1 MKIVSFI
8 LRDFSYF
15 SDKIVNISIKIFT
28 LTNIFRIEK
37 KDKEDNNQ
45 TFWLKNKLP
54 TISIKNT
61 ATDDSSMIITVMHFS
76 GILFVKVL
84 INNAPN
90 ISAHWKGNNER
101 QGKAITFNPTIK
113 VRVIYISAYHSLTYF
128 VFFVKHTS
136 FFHHL
141 FVFYISPINWHWS
154 FWKILPPHRV
164 AIPRIQYLLLIF
176 LDAYSSIANHFV

>member
-1 MKIVSFI
+1 M
-8 LRDFSYF
+8 RDFSYF

-45 TFWLKNKLP
+45 TFSSKNRLP

-90 ISAHWKGNNER
+90 INAHWNGNNER
-101 QGKAITFNPTIK
+101 QGKAITFNTTIK
-113 VRVIYISAYHSLTYF
+113 VRVIYIYLHIMVSLTLFFLLNIISF
-128 VFFVKHTS
+128 V
-136 FFHHL
+136 L
-141 FVFYISPINWHWS
+141 
-154 FWKILPPHRV
+154 
-164 AIPRIQYLLLIF
+164 
-176 LDAYSSIANHFV
+176 

>member
-45 TFWLKNKLP
+45 TFWLKNRLP

-90 ISAHWKGNNER
+90 INAHWNGNNER

-113 VRVIYISAYHSLTYF
+113 VRVIYIYLHIMVSLTLFFLFNIISF
-128 VFFVKHTS
+128 VLWYNIV
-136 FFHHL
+136 
-141 FVFYISPINWHWS
+141 I
-154 FWKILPPHRV
+154 
-164 AIPRIQYLLLIF
+164 
-176 LDAYSSIANHFV
+176 

>member
-1 MKIVSFI
+1 M
-8 LRDFSYF
+8 
-15 SDKIVNISIKIFT
+15 
-28 LTNIFRIEK
+28 
-37 KDKEDNNQ
+37 
-45 TFWLKNKLP
+45 KNKLP

-90 ISAHWKGNNER
+90 INAHWKGNNER

-113 VRVIYISAYHSLTYF
+113 VRVIYIYLHIMVSLTLF
-128 VFFVKHTS
+128 FFVKHTS

-141 FVFYISPINWHWS
+141 FVFLYFTNQLALALLKNFVSTQSFHLASP
-154 FWKILPPHRV
+154 KIQH
-164 AIPRIQYLLLIF
+164 LL
-176 LDAYSSIANHFV
+176 

>member
-1 MKIVSFI
+1 MKN
-8 LRDFSYF
+8 R
-15 SDKIVNISIKIFT
+15 
-28 LTNIFRIEK
+28 
-37 KDKEDNNQ
+37 
-45 TFWLKNKLP
+45 LP

-113 VRVIYISAYHSLTYF
+113 VRVIYIYLHIIVSLTL
-128 VFFVKHTS
+128 FFLLNIHPFFIIYS
-136 FFHHL
+136 FF
-141 FVFYISPINWHWS
+141 YILPINWHWP
-154 FWKILPPHRV
+154 F
-164 AIPRIQYLLLIF
+164 
-176 LDAYSSIANHFV
+176 

>member
-1 MKIVSFI
+1 MKN
-8 LRDFSYF
+8 R
-15 SDKIVNISIKIFT
+15 
-28 LTNIFRIEK
+28 
-37 KDKEDNNQ
+37 
-45 TFWLKNKLP
+45 LP

-113 VRVIYISAYHSLTYF
+113 VRVIYISAYHGLTYF
-128 VFFVKHTS
+128 VFLFNIISFV
-136 FFHHL
+136 L
-141 FVFYISPINWHWS
+141 
-154 FWKILPPHRV
+154 
-164 AIPRIQYLLLIF
+164 
-176 LDAYSSIANHFV
+176 

>member
-1 MKIVSFI
+1 MKN
-8 LRDFSYF
+8 R
-15 SDKIVNISIKIFT
+15 
-28 LTNIFRIEK
+28 
-37 KDKEDNNQ
+37 
-45 TFWLKNKLP
+45 LP

-101 QGKAITFNPTIK
+101 QGKAITFNTTIK
-113 VRVIYISAYHSLTYF
+113 VRVIYIYLHIMVSLTLF
-128 VFFVKHTS
+128 FFVKHTS

-141 FVFYISPINWHWS
+141 FVFIFHQSIGTGPFEKFCLHTEFPSCQPKNSAFIVDGSSTPI
-154 FWKILPPHRV
+154 R
-164 AIPRIQYLLLIF
+164 
-176 LDAYSSIANHFV
+176 

>member
-1 MKIVSFI
+1 MKN
-8 LRDFSYF
+8 R
-15 SDKIVNISIKIFT
+15 
-28 LTNIFRIEK
+28 
-37 KDKEDNNQ
+37 
-45 TFWLKNKLP
+45 LP

-90 ISAHWKGNNER
+90 INAHWNGNNER

-141 FVFYISPINWHWS
+141 FVFLYFTNQLALALLKNFVSTQSFHLASP
-154 FWKILPPHRV
+154 KIQH
-164 AIPRIQYLLLIF
+164 LL
-176 LDAYSSIANHFV
+176 

>member
-1 MKIVSFI
+1 M
-8 LRDFSYF
+8 
-15 SDKIVNISIKIFT
+15 
-28 LTNIFRIEK
+28 
-37 KDKEDNNQ
+37 
-45 TFWLKNKLP
+45 KNKLP

-128 VFFVKHTS
+128 VFFVQHNI
-136 FFHHL
+136 L
-141 FVFYISPINWHWS
+141 CFV
-154 FWKILPPHRV
+154 
-164 AIPRIQYLLLIF
+164 IQYCNLTTIDQSIRFIPFSSMYFTGCFPF
-176 LDAYSSIANHFV
+176 LSINFIGLAAHQR

>member
-1 MKIVSFI
+1 M
-8 LRDFSYF
+8 
-15 SDKIVNISIKIFT
+15 
-28 LTNIFRIEK
+28 
-37 KDKEDNNQ
+37 
-45 TFWLKNKLP
+45 KNKLP

-101 QGKAITFNPTIK
+101 QGKAITFNTTIK

-141 FVFYISPINWHWS
+141 FVFIFHQSIGTGPFEKFCLHTEFSSCQPKNSAFIVAGSSTPI
-154 FWKILPPHRV
+154 R
-164 AIPRIQYLLLIF
+164 RLLIISYKSKAIREF
-176 LDAYSSIANHFV
+176 AYEMSFSRLCCYLASQS

>member
-1 MKIVSFI
+1 M
-8 LRDFSYF
+8 
-15 SDKIVNISIKIFT
+15 
-28 LTNIFRIEK
+28 
-37 KDKEDNNQ
+37 
-45 TFWLKNKLP
+45 KNKLP

-113 VRVIYISAYHSLTYF
+113 VRVIYIYICISWSHLLCFFCSTYILFSSFIRFLYFTNQLALVLLKNF
-128 VFFVKHTS
+128 VSTQS
-136 FFHHL
+136 FHL
-141 FVFYISPINWHWS
+141 ASP
-154 FWKILPPHRV
+154 KIQH
-164 AIPRIQYLLLIF
+164 LL
-176 LDAYSSIANHFV
+176 

>member
-1 MKIVSFI
+1 MKN
-8 LRDFSYF
+8 R
-15 SDKIVNISIKIFT
+15 
-28 LTNIFRIEK
+28 
-37 KDKEDNNQ
+37 
-45 TFWLKNKLP
+45 LP

-113 VRVIYISAYHSLTYF
+113 VRVIYIYISAYHSLTYF

-141 FVFYISPINWHWS
+141 FVFLYFTNQLALALLKNFVSTQSFHLASP
-154 FWKILPPHRV
+154 KIQH
-164 AIPRIQYLLLIF
+164 LL
-176 LDAYSSIANHFV
+176 

>member
-1 MKIVSFI
+1 MKN
-8 LRDFSYF
+8 R
-15 SDKIVNISIKIFT
+15 
-28 LTNIFRIEK
+28 
-37 KDKEDNNQ
+37 
-45 TFWLKNKLP
+45 LP

-113 VRVIYISAYHSLTYF
+113 VRVIYISAYHGLTYF
-128 VFFVKHTS
+128 VFFVQHNI
-136 FFHHL
+136 L
-141 FVFYISPINWHWS
+141 CFV
-154 FWKILPPHRV
+154 
-164 AIPRIQYLLLIF
+164 IQYCNLTTIDQSIRFIPFSSMYFTGCFPF
-176 LDAYSSIANHFV
+176 LSMNFIGLAAHQR

>member
-1 MKIVSFI
+1 MKN
-8 LRDFSYF
+8 R
-15 SDKIVNISIKIFT
+15 
-28 LTNIFRIEK
+28 
-37 KDKEDNNQ
+37 
-45 TFWLKNKLP
+45 LP

-113 VRVIYISAYHSLTYF
+113 VRVIYIYLHIMVSLTL
-128 VFFVKHTS
+128 FFLLNIHPFFIIYS
-136 FFHHL
+136 FFIFHQSIGTGPFEKFCLHTEFPSCQPKNSVV
-141 FVFYISPINWHWS
+141 FVAGPSTPI
-154 FWKILPPHRV
+154 R
-164 AIPRIQYLLLIF
+164 QLLIISYKSKAIREF
-176 LDAYSSIANHFV
+176 AHEMSFSRLCCYLASQS

>member
-1 MKIVSFI
+1 
-8 LRDFSYF
+8 
-15 SDKIVNISIKIFT
+15 
-28 LTNIFRIEK
+28 
-37 KDKEDNNQ
+37 
-45 TFWLKNKLP
+45 LKNRLP

-90 ISAHWKGNNER
+90 INAHWKGNNER

-113 VRVIYISAYHSLTYF
+113 VRVIYISAYHGLTYF

-141 FVFYISPINWHWS
+141 FVFLYFTNQLALALLKNFVSTQSFHLASP
-154 FWKILPPHRV
+154 KIQH
-164 AIPRIQYLLLIF
+164 LL
-176 LDAYSSIANHFV
+176 